1 MITKVC
7 FKCGKDKPLSEFYK
21 HPRMNDGHLNKCKEC
36 AKKDITENYFK
47 KIENEE
53 WVEKERERCREKY
66 ARLGYKDKYIKSFN
80 FDEVAYKNLNR
91 TLKHQNIDLDGKEL
105 HHWNYN
111 QIYSVFILPK
121 RQHRRIHKYIKK
133 NDKNVFIDVR
143 NGNIL
148 DTKEKHLEYMQDVI
162 KEYNEELTFQHFE
175 LTNNNL

>member
-7 FKCGKDKPLSEFYK
+7 FKCGKEKPLSGFYK
-21 HPRMNDGHLNKCKEC
+21 HPRMADGHLNKCKEC

-80 FDEVAYKNLNR
+80 FDEVAYKYLNR

-121 RQHRRIHKYIKK
+121 RQHRRIHKYLKK
-133 NDKNVFIDVR
+133 NDENVFIDVR

-162 KEYNEELTFQHFE
+162 KEYNEKLTFQHFE
-175 LTNNNL
+175 LT